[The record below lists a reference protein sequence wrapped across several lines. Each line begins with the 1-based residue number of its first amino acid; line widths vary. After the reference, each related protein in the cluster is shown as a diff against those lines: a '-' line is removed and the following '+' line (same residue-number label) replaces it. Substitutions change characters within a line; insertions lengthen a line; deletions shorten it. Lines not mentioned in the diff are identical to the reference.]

1 MNTDFLKIQN
11 KSISTKLAR
20 SLLKNIKNSDFI
32 LGENVKILEKKLSK
46 IVGSKYCCTVSS
58 GTDALLIALKSI
70 GLKKNEE
77 VITSPFSWLSAVE
90 MIVAEGA
97 KPVFCDIDPLTFNI
111 NPNEITKLINKKTRA
126 IIPISLFGQICDI
139 SKINKIAKKYK
150 LKVIEDAA
158 QSFGSKQENINSCN
172 CADISTT
179 SFFPTKPLGTLGD
192 GGACFTNSDIYY
204 KKFLRLRNHGQLKK
218 GDFSTV
224 GMNSRFDAIKAG
236 FLLEKIKLF
245 NKELLLRQKIYKNY
259 CNLINNSSIDVQLPF
274 IKPKTISVFAQFPL
288 LTSERN
294 RRKIQEF
301 NKLSKKIK
309 FPIFYK
315 EPIYNLKPYK
325 IYFQKHLLV
334 TEKIC
339 KTIFCLPFHP
349 YMNLNDQKKIIYQ
362 LKNIIKK

>member
-1 MNTDFLKIQN
+1 MNTDFLQNQN
-11 KSISTKLAR
+11 KSISKKLTK

-32 LGENVKILEKKLSK
+32 MGENVKILEKKLCNF
-46 IVGSKYCCTVSS
+46 VGSKYCCTVSS

-70 GLKKNEE
+70 GLKKNDE

-111 NPNEITKLINKKTRA
+111 NPNEIKKLINKKTKV
-126 IIPISLFGQICDI
+126 IVPISLFGQICDI
-139 SKINKIAKKYK
+139 SKINMIAKKNN

-158 QSFGSKQENINSCN
+158 QSFGSKQEDINSCN
-172 CADISTT
+172 CTDISTT

-192 GGACFTNSDIYY
+192 GGACFTNSEIYY
-204 KKFLRLRNHGQLKK
+204 KRFLKLRNHGQLKK
-218 GDFSTV
+218 GDFSIV
-224 GMNSRFDAIKAG
+224 GMNSRFDTIKAG
-236 FLLEKIKLF
+236 FLLEKIKLYS
-245 NKELLLRQKIYKNY
+245 KEILLRQKIYKNY
-259 CNLINNSSIDVQLPF
+259 CDLINNYSLNVQIPF
-274 IKPKTISVFAQFPL
+274 IKPKTTSVFAQFPL
-288 LTSERN
+288 LTSENN
-294 RRKIQEF
+294 RKKIQKY
-301 NKLSKKIK
+301 NKLSKKFK

-325 IYFQKHLLV
+325 IYFKKNLLI

-349 YMNLNDQKKIIYQ
+349 YMKFTDQKKIIYQ
-362 LKNIIKK
+362 LKQIIK